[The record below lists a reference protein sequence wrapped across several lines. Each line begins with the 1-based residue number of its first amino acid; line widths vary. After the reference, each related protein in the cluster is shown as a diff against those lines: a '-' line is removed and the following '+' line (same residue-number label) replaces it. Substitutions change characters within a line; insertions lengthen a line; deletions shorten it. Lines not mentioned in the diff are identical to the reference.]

1 MRLRLPRSMK
11 QVRRRG
17 SLTVEMTLLF
27 PIVLLFFLGMIEFS
41 MMLHARQQLLAASRE
56 GARVAA
62 LGGDIEEVRQAVRIY
77 LGGGRLGDADVRLTA
92 LGSEPLQDARQI
104 PSGEP
109 VEVWVSIPAG
119 YVVPDLLRI
128 VGYSIRNEELVAR
141 TVMRKE

>member
-1 MRLRLPRSMK
+1 MRTRRQPPVK
-11 QVRRRG
+11 QRGRRG
-17 SLTVEMTLLF
+17 SVTVEMTLLF

-62 LGGDIEEVRQAVRIY
+62 LGGDTEEVRQAVRQY
-77 LGGGRLGDADVRLTA
+77 LGNGRLGDAEVRLTA
-92 LGSEPLQDARQI
+92 GSNEPVEDAREI
-104 PSGEP
+104 RSGEP

>member
-1 MRLRLPRSMK
+1 MRLKRFGQREA
-11 QVRRRG
+11 RRRG
-17 SLTVEMTLLF
+17 SVTVEMTLLF
-27 PIVLLFFLGMIEFS
+27 PVVLLLFLGMIEFS

-62 LGGDIEEVRQAVRIY
+62 LGGDLDEVRQAVRLY
-77 LGGGRLGDADVRLTA
+77 LGNGRLGDADVRLTA
-92 LGSEPLQDARQI
+92 TSSEPVQDVREI

>member
-1 MRLRLPRSMK
+1 MRLKRFG
-11 QVRRRG
+11 QQEARRRG
-17 SLTVEMTLLF
+17 SVTVEMTLLF
-27 PIVLLFFLGMIEFS
+27 PVVLLLFLGMIEFS

-62 LGGDIEEVRQAVRIY
+62 LGGDLDEVRQAVRLY
-77 LGGGRLGDADVRLTA
+77 LGNGRLGDADVRLTA
-92 LGSEPLQDARQI
+92 TNTEPVQDTREI
-104 PSGEP
+104 PSGER